1 MEKHSKRLKE
11 VNSTEYY
18 CDNCEKY
25 IGVVIEEET
34 DKQQF
39 HPGSVSIDK
48 IYDQQFYPGFVSLEI
63 PSVSIIVKQNE
74 GEGKAMQYVRIMPEE
89 NDKKIYYYEACLC
102 ESCKEK
108 KIKEL
113 QDKIKQVLND
123 L

>member
-1 MEKHSKRLKE
+1 MEKHSKILRE
-11 VNSTEYY
+11 VEETEYY
-18 CDNCEKY
+18 CDICNQY
-25 IGVVIEEET
+25 IGRVEKEET
-34 DKQQF
+34 DKQQL
-39 HPGSVSIDK
+39 H
-48 IYDQQFYPGFVSLEI
+48 PGFVSVEI

-113 QDKIKQVLND
+113 QDKIKQVLNE

>member
-1 MEKHSKRLKE
+1 MKKHSKILRE
-11 VNSTEYY
+11 VEETEYY
-18 CDNCEKY
+18 CDICNQY
-25 IGVVIEEET
+25 IGRVEKEEIN
-34 DKQQF
+34 KQQL
-39 HPGSVSIDK
+39 HPGYVSIDS
-48 IYDQQFYPGFVSLEI
+48 YDQQFYPGFVSVEI
-63 PSVSIIVKQNE
+63 PSVSIIVKENE

-113 QDKIKQVLND
+113 QDKIKQVLNE